1 MRLELKHDPP
11 PPVHRPPPPPRQS
24 DCRQKLIHSLR
35 ALLISR
41 LIVRFDRSQSEKGDP
56 GVLDYRNNAKYRR
69 GVYIFSRLP
78 KKTTGEFRIALLP
91 LLLFLSFLDRTVF
104 EQWRERWVWPPRIYL
119 M

>member
-56 GVLDYRNNAKYRR
+56 GVLDYRDNAKYRR

-78 KKTTGEFRIALLP
+78 KKRLVSFES
-91 LLLFLSFLDRTVF
+91 LSFLSSSFSLSSIGPFSSNGANVGSGRRVF
-104 EQWRERWVWPPRIYL
+104 I
-119 M
+119 

>member
-56 GVLDYRNNAKYRR
+56 AVLDYRDNAKYRR
-69 GVYIFSRLP
+69 RVYIFSRLL
-78 KKTTGEFRIALLP
+78 KKRLVSFESLSP
-91 LLLFLSFLDRTVF
+91 PLFLGQVGPFSSNGANVGSDRRVF
-104 EQWRERWVWPPRIYL
+104 I
-119 M
+119 